1 MQGRGKLRATTRRPH
16 FGRRPELKNL
26 KLGNFGEKLET
37 DEIDQEGEGSFGVED
52 RSSTAMEMAAAGAGV
67 REEEGRGRR
76 GYLGGSPAAMAPSGS
91 ASSSSE
97 KKGPQLVRYD
107 AQRDQV
113 RLCSSY
119 LNRDTHQWL
128 SGIG

>member
-52 RSSTAMEMAAAGAGV
+52 RSSTAM
-67 REEEGRGRR
+67 
-76 GYLGGSPAAMAPSGS
+76 APSGS